1 MNMNEYIVKEIKE
14 LSLESTIKSAEKIC
28 NEIPITHLPVVEKNI
43 LIGCF
48 LESDIRTIENKEDII
63 NDHRGA
69 LTFFYANEEDTILDL
84 IKIFSDN
91 DTNILPVI
99 NEHKE
104 YLGYYELNDV
114 LDVFNSSP
122 FLYQHGI
129 TITVEKLKK
138 DLSIS
143 EIAQIVES
151 NNAKLLGIYTS
162 AEKSDTLQ
170 VTLKVNSEDI
180 NTVIQTFRRYNY
192 AIISEHRDD
201 SYLKDLKNRS
211 DYLQKYLDM

>member
-1 MNMNEYIVKEIKE
+1 MNEYIVKEIKE
-14 LSLESTIKSAEKIC
+14 LSLESTINSAEKIC
-28 NEIPITHLPVVEKNI
+28 NEIPVTHIPVVDKNI

-48 LESDIRTIENKEDII
+48 LESDIRTIENKDDTIGNHKE
-63 NDHRGA
+63 A
-69 LTFFYANEEDTILDL
+69 LTFFYANEADTVLDL
-84 IKIFSDN
+84 ITIFSDN

-151 NNAKLLGIYTS
+151 NNAKLLGIYIS
-162 AEKSDTLQ
+162 KEKSDLLQ
-170 VTLKVNSEDI
+170 VTLKVSSEEI

-192 AIISEHRDD
+192 VIISEHNDD

>member
-1 MNMNEYIVKEIKE
+1 MNEYIVKEIKE
-14 LSLESTIKSAEKIC
+14 LSLESTIKDAEKIC
-28 NEIPITHLPVVEKNI
+28 NEIPITHLPVVENDI

-48 LESDIRTIENKEDII
+48 LESDIRTIETKEDCIQ
-63 NDHRGA
+63 DHRDA
-69 LTFFYANEEDTILDL
+69 LTFFSANEEDNVLDL
-84 IKIFSDN
+84 ITIFSDN

-99 NEHKE
+99 NENKE

-129 TITVEKLKK
+129 VITVEKLKK
-138 DLSIS
+138 DFSIS

-151 NNAKLLGIYTS
+151 NNAKLLGVYIS
-162 AEKSDTLQ
+162 SEKSDTLEA
-170 VTLKVNSEDI
+170 TLKVSSDDV

-192 AIISEHRDD
+192 VIISEHKDD

>member
-1 MNMNEYIVKEIKE
+1 MNEYIVKEITA
-14 LSLESTIKSAEKIC
+14 LSLESTIKDAEKIC
-28 NEIPITHLPVVEKNI
+28 NEIPITHIPVVENNT

-48 LESDIRTIENKEDII
+48 LESDIRTIEHKEDTIR
-63 NDHRGA
+63 DHRNA
-69 LTFFYANEEDTILDL
+69 LTFFYAHEEDAVLDL
-84 IKIFSDN
+84 ITIFSDN

-122 FLYQHGI
+122 FLYQQGI

-151 NNAKLLGIYTS
+151 NDAKLLGIYVS
-162 AEKSDTLQ
+162 AEKSDMLQ
-170 VTLKVNSEDI
+170 VTLKVSSEDI
-180 NTVIQTFRRYNY
+180 NTIIQTFRRYNY
-192 AIISEHRDD
+192 VIISEHRDD

>member
-28 NEIPITHLPVVEKNI
+28 NEIPITHIPVVEKNI

-48 LESDIRTIENKEDII
+48 LESDIRTIENKEEAID
-63 NDHRGA
+63 DHRGA
-69 LTFFYANEEDTILDL
+69 LTFFYANEEDTVLDL

-122 FLYQHGI
+122 FLYQDGI

-162 AEKSDTLQ
+162 AEQTDTLQ
-170 VTLKVNSEDI
+170 VTLKVSSEDI
-180 NTVIQTFRRYNY
+180 NTIIQTFRRYNY

>member
-14 LSLESTIKSAEKIC
+14 LSLESSINSAEKIC
-28 NEIPITHLPVVEKNI
+28 NEIPVTHIPVADKNI

-48 LESDIRTIENKEDII
+48 LESDIRTIENKDDTIGNHKE
-63 NDHRGA
+63 A
-69 LTFFYANEEDTILDL
+69 LTFFYATETDTVLDL
-84 IKIFSDN
+84 ITIFSDN

-129 TITVEKLKK
+129 IITVEKLKK

-151 NNAKLLGIYTS
+151 NNARLLGIYIS
-162 AEKSDTLQ
+162 KEKSDLLQ
-170 VTLKVNSEDI
+170 VTLKVSSEEI

-192 AIISEHRDD
+192 AIISEHNDD

>member
-1 MNMNEYIVKEIKE
+1 MNEYIVKEIKE
-14 LSLESTIKSAEKIC
+14 LSFESTIKSAEKIC
-28 NEIPITHLPVVEKNI
+28 NEIPITHIPVVEDNI
-43 LIGCF
+43 LMGCF
-48 LESDIRTIENKEDII
+48 LESDIRTIEPKEDTIR
-63 NDHRGA
+63 DHRDS
-69 LTFFYANEEDTILDL
+69 LTFFYAKEEDTVLDL
-84 IKIFSDN
+84 IPIFSDN
-91 DTNILPVI
+91 DTNILPVV

-114 LDVFNSSP
+114 LDIFNSSP

-129 TITVEKLKK
+129 VITVEKLKK
-138 DLSIS
+138 DLSMS

-151 NNAKLLGIYTS
+151 NNAKLLGVYIS
-162 AEKSDTLQ
+162 SEKSDTLEA
-170 VTLKVNSEDI
+170 TLKVSSEDI

-192 AIISEHRDD
+192 AIISEHKDD

>member
-1 MNMNEYIVKEIKE
+1 MNEYIVKEIKE
-14 LSLESTIKSAEKIC
+14 LSLESTIESAEKIC
-28 NEIPITHLPVVEKNI
+28 NEIPITHIPVVEKNI

-48 LESDIRTIENKEDII
+48 LESDIRTIENKEDLIG
-63 NDHRGA
+63 DHRGA
-69 LTFFYANEEDTILDL
+69 LTFFYANEKDTVLDL

-151 NNAKLLGIYTS
+151 NNAKLLGIYIS
-162 AEKSDTLQ
+162 AEKSDILQ
-170 VTLKVNSEDI
+170 VTLKVGSEDI
-180 NTVIQTFRRYNY
+180 NTIIQTFRRYNY
-192 AIISEHRDD
+192 VIISEHKDD